1 MKHGHA
7 NHQSM
12 EWGTCMTKETVTKQT
27 IIGNKN
33 ISEDIVD
40 LIKQQILSGELNPG
54 NRIVETKLAKELGI
68 SQTPVREAIR
78 QLSGEGIITI
88 VTNKGPMVRDFHMK
102 DVFEIYSLR
111 AVLEGFA
118 IRLATSNAT
127 EEDIEHLQTFHEE
140 MKAKLHDDSIPSL
153 LQESLYIHQ
162 TIIRL
167 SEHERLNA
175 MYKSISFQIVLVNRI
190 LGKKS
195 TKAKE
200 VEQHGELIE
209 ALVKRDPDEAE
220 LVMRRHIHRSYR
232 EFAELKAVDSIA
244 FKEAT
249 WL

>member
-1 MKHGHA
+1 MK
-7 NHQSM
+7 
-12 EWGTCMTKETVTKQT
+12 KDTVTKQS

-33 ISEDIVD
+33 ISEEIVE
-40 LIKQQILSGELNPG
+40 LIKQQILNGELNPG

-88 VTNKGPMVRDFHMK
+88 VTNKGPMVRDFRMQ

-118 IRLATSNAT
+118 IRLATFNAT
-127 EEDIEHLQTFHEE
+127 EEDIGHLQAFHQE
-140 MKAKLHDDSIPSL
+140 MKAKLDDDSITSL
-153 LQESLYIHQ
+153 LQESQYIHQ
-162 TIIRL
+162 TIIKL
-167 SEHERLNA
+167 SQHERLTS

-209 ALVKRDPDEAE
+209 ALVGRDADEAE
-220 LVMRRHIHRSYR
+220 RVMRRHIHRSYL
-232 EFAELKAVDSIA
+232 EFAELKAVDSSE
-244 FKEAT
+244 FKEGT